1 VVIGRAVETAVR
13 NPVRSILT
21 MLGLAIG
28 VGAFLTMVSWGTGAR
43 ASIMEQFEIQGT
55 RVVYIWTNV
64 NRRDFGGGAKPLSDA
79 DVEALLRDSTIIE
92 RVAPRVT
99 EKYHVKSELTTY
111 RTSVTGSTPDFVR
124 IREWPILTGGMFGDT
139 DVQSRAKVAVVG
151 STVARKLFWGHDPV
165 GRVIT
170 IGSSLPCR
178 VIGVLESKGEQV
190 TGEDMDDIVLIP
202 ATTYRAFLG
211 TPIGYHE
218 LMLQVRDIDLL
229 ETAMLEAV
237 PIMRR
242 SHRLS
247 ENQQDDFR
255 MASPTGF
262 ARIAKNVSRILT
274 GLLTGI
280 ASVSL
285 LVGGIGIMNIQLVAV
300 AERTQ
305 EIGIR
310 SAIGA
315 PPRQILVQFLA
326 EAVVLSLSGSLLGVG
341 AGWFASSMIAKAM
354 AWQGSVS
361 PLAAAGA
368 AAFGTGVGV
377 AFGYLPARRAAKL
390 EPTVALGYG

>member
-1 VVIGRAVETAVR
+1 MIRSRKGSARRRQTRSMVIGRAVETAVR

-21 MLGLAIG
+21 ILGLAIG

-79 DVEALLRDSTIIE
+79 DVEALLRDSTLIE

-202 ATTYRAFLG
+202 ATTYRAFW
-211 TPIGYHE
+211 
-218 LMLQVRDIDLL
+218 
-229 ETAMLEAV
+229 
-237 PIMRR
+237 
-242 SHRLS
+242 
-247 ENQQDDFR
+247 
-255 MASPTGF
+255 
-262 ARIAKNVSRILT
+262 
-274 GLLTGI
+274 
-280 ASVSL
+280 
-285 LVGGIGIMNIQLVAV
+285 
-300 AERTQ
+300 ER
-305 EIGIR
+305 R
-310 SAIGA
+310 SAITSSCCRCATSISWRRRCSKRYPSCAA
-315 PPRQILVQFLA
+315 PTDSPRTSRTISEWRAPL
-326 EAVVLSLSGSLLGVG
+326 GSLE
-341 AGWFASSMIAKAM
+341 S
-354 AWQGSVS
+354 
-361 PLAAAGA
+361 
-368 AAFGTGVGV
+368 
-377 AFGYLPARRAAKL
+377 RR
-390 EPTVALGYG
+390 TSRGF

>member
-111 RTSVTGSTPDFVR
+111 RTSVTGPTPDFVR

-178 VIGVLESKGEQV
+178 VVGVLESKGEQV
-190 TGEDMDDIVLIP
+190 TGEGMDDIVLIP
-202 ATTYRAFLG
+202 ATTYRACLG

-242 SHRLS
+242 SH
-247 ENQQDDFR
+247 
-255 MASPTGF
+255 
-262 ARIAKNVSRILT
+262 
-274 GLLTGI
+274 
-280 ASVSL
+280 
-285 LVGGIGIMNIQLVAV
+285 
-300 AERTQ
+300 
-305 EIGIR
+305 
-310 SAIGA
+310 
-315 PPRQILVQFLA
+315 LA

-341 AGWFASSMIAKAM
+341 AGWFASSVIAKAM

-361 PLAAAGA
+361 PLAVAGA

-390 EPTVALGYG
+390 APTVALGYG